1 MSIRSIWAK
10 NMRNL
15 GKFVLVVCLATLA
28 LQAQTP
34 TFNNEVVRIF
44 QAQCQSCHHPGD
56 IGPFSLMDYRSA
68 RPWARSIQE
77 QVALGKMPPW
87 KPARGVG
94 EFQGERILS
103 QQERDAIIKWVD
115 AGAPEGDAK
124 DLPAPQT
131 FPDGWALGQPDLVL
145 KLDQA
150 YPVPAAGNDIY
161 RCFSLPTNLPSDSYI
176 SAVQIRPGN
185 RSVVHHVILYSDPLG
200 RSKTLDDGE
209 PGAGYTCFGG
219 PGFTPDITFFA
230 GWAPGIRPAFLNPGT
245 AMQLPRGSRI
255 AMQIHYHPFG
265 QDTNDTSEVGI
276 YLSKSPVDKIVRV
289 LPLINDRFTIPAG
302 EARYKVSAA
311 TPPIPFATHITS
323 IAPHMHL
330 LGKQE
335 QVRLVSGSTT
345 TPLID
350 IPDWDFQWQGIYD
363 YRVPVAAAA
372 GARAEMDCYFD
383 NSANNPLNPNSPP
396 KPVSW
401 GEQTTDEMAVVFL
414 GFTIDIEHLIS
425 PTSSADGVVNAA
437 SFQKGTTAPGA
448 ILSLFGIGLGSHWE
462 QASSVPLPR
471 SLANRTKVTIGGVDV
486 PLFYASPSQ
495 INFQV
500 PFEASGATTLVVTR
514 GDDSKT
520 VSIPLLV
527 GEAQPG
533 IFATPL
539 NAARG
544 QVLVLYATGLGRVN
558 PTVNTGE
565 AATGEARTANRVTV
579 NVGGR
584 DVEPE
589 YAGLAPGF
597 VGLYQVNV
605 RIPSDVAVGDLPL
618 KLKVAGI
625 ESNVAQ
631 VAVK

>member
-1 MSIRSIWAK
+1 ML
-10 NMRNL
+10 NL
-15 GKFVLVVCLATLA
+15 SKLVLTLSLATLA
-28 LQAQTP
+28 SVAQTP

-56 IGPFSLMDYRSA
+56 IGPFSLMDYKSA

-94 EFQGERILS
+94 EFHGERVLT
-103 QQERDAIIKWVD
+103 QRERDIISQWVD
-115 AGAPEGDAK
+115 AGSPEGDPAA
-124 DLPAPQT
+124 LPPPLT
-131 FPDGWALGQPDLVL
+131 FPDGWTLGQPDMVI
-145 KLDQA
+145 KLDAA
-150 YPVPAAGNDIY
+150 YPIPAAGNDIY
-161 RCFSLPTNLPSDSYI
+161 RCFSLPTDLPSDTHI

-185 RSVVHHVILYSDPLG
+185 RSVVHHVILYSDPTG
-200 RSKTLDDGE
+200 RSKTLDDAE

-219 PGFTPDITFFA
+219 PGFTPDVSFFA
-230 GWAPGIRPAFLNPGT
+230 GWAPGIRPAFLSPGT
-245 AMQLPRGSRI
+245 AMLLPRGSRI
-255 AMQIHYHPFG
+255 SMQVHYHPFG
-265 QDTNDTSEVGI
+265 QDTTDQTELGI
-276 YLSKSPVDKIVRV
+276 YFSKSPVDKIVRV

-302 EARYKVSAA
+302 ETRYKVTAA

-335 QVRLVSGSTT
+335 QVRLVAGGTT

-363 YRVPVAAAA
+363 YRVPVASPA

-383 NSANNPLNPNSPP
+383 NSAGNPLNPNSPP

-414 GFTIDIEHLIS
+414 GFTIDLEHLIN
-425 PTSSADGVVNAA
+425 PTFESDGVVNAA
-437 SFQKGTTAPGA
+437 SFAKGTTAPGA
-448 ILSLFGIGLGSHWE
+448 ILSLFGVGLGSHWQ
-462 QASSVPLPR
+462 QASTVPLPR
-471 SLANRTKVTIGGVDV
+471 AMGNNTRVNIGGVDV
-486 PLFYASPSQ
+486 PLFYVSPSQ

-500 PFEASGATTLVVTR
+500 PFEASGATTLRVTR
-514 GDDSKT
+514 GDDGKT
-520 VSIPLLV
+520 QSIPLLV

-533 IFATPL
+533 VFATSPSGT
-539 NAARG
+539 RG
-544 QVLVLYATGLGRVN
+544 QVVVLYATGLGRVN
-558 PTVNTGE
+558 PAVNTGE
-565 AATGEARTANRVTV
+565 AAPGAAPTANKVTV
-579 NVGGR
+579 NIGGR

-605 RIPSDVAVGDLPL
+605 RIPTDSPTGDLTV

-625 ESNVAQ
+625 ESNAAPVSI
-631 VAVK
+631 K